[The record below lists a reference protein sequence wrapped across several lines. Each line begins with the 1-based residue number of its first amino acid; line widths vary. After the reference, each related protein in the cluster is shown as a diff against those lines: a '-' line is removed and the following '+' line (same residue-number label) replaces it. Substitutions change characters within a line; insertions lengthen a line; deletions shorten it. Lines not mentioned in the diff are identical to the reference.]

1 MNAILVENG
10 MKVSTFPSRNTY
22 SAHTE
27 FASNFASG

>member
-10 MKVSTFPSRNTY
+10 MEVPPFPSRNTY

-27 FASNFASG
+27 FASNFSTS